1 MDTRLFVQAI
11 VKVTLGMALMCALL
25 FFPAGTV
32 HYPQAWQLLV
42 VLFVP
47 MVIAGVVM
55 MMRAPDLLRRRLNM
69 RESEPEQKRV
79 IALSALMFIA
89 GFALAGLDFRMG
101 FSMLPRWVSAAASV
115 VFLAGYLLFAAVLRQ
130 NAYLSRTIEVQEGQK
145 LVDTGLY
152 GLVRHPMYTASVLLF
167 LSMPLILGS
176 GLAFVIFLAYPAII
190 VRRMDNEEAVLSR
203 DLEGYAAYMKRVR
216 YRLIPY
222 VY

>member
-1 MDTRLFVQAI
+1 MDTGLFVQAI
-11 VKVTLGMALMCALL
+11 VKVTLGMALLGALL
-25 FFPAGTV
+25 FLPAGTV

-42 VLFVP
+42 ILFVP

-79 IALSALMFIA
+79 IALSALMFVA
-89 GFALAGLDFRMG
+89 GFALAGVDFRMG
-101 FSMLPRWVSAAASV
+101 LLMLSRWVSMAASV

-130 NAYLSRTIEVQEGQK
+130 NAYLSRTIEVQAGQK

-167 LSMPLILGS
+167 LSMPLVLGS
-176 GLAFVIFLAYPAII
+176 GLAFVVFLAYPALI
-190 VRRMDNEEAVLSR
+190 VRRMDNEEAVLAR
-203 DLEGYAAYMKRVR
+203 DLDGYAAYMKRVR

-222 VY
+222 IY

>member
-1 MDTRLFVQAI
+1 MDTGLFVQAI
-11 VKVTLGMALMCALL
+11 VKVTLGMALLGALL
-25 FFPAGTV
+25 FLPAGTV

-42 VLFVP
+42 ILFVP

-55 MMRAPDLLRRRLNM
+55 MRRAPDLLRRRLNM

-79 IALSALMFIA
+79 IALSALMFVA
-89 GFALAGLDFRMG
+89 GFALAGVDFRMG
-101 FSMLPRWVSAAASV
+101 LLMLPRWVSMAASV

-167 LSMPLILGS
+167 LSMPLVLGS
-176 GLAFVIFLAYPAII
+176 GLAFVVFLAYPALI
-190 VRRMDNEEAVLSR
+190 VRRMDNEEAVLAR
-203 DLEGYAAYMKRVR
+203 DLDGYAAYMKRVR

-222 VY
+222 IY

>member
-1 MDTRLFVQAI
+1 MDTGLFVQAI
-11 VKVTLGMALMCALL
+11 VKVTLGMALLGALL
-25 FFPAGTV
+25 FLPAGTV

-42 VLFVP
+42 ILFVP

-79 IALSALMFIA
+79 IALSALMFVA
-89 GFALAGLDFRMG
+89 GFALAGVDFRMG
-101 FSMLPRWVSAAASV
+101 LLMLPRWVSMAASV

-130 NAYLSRTIEVQEGQK
+130 NAYLSRTIEVQAGQK

-167 LSMPLILGS
+167 LSMPLVLGS
-176 GLAFVIFLAYPAII
+176 GLAFVVFLAYPALI
-190 VRRMDNEEAVLSR
+190 VRRMDNEEAVLAR
-203 DLEGYAAYMKRVR
+203 DLDGYAAYMKRVR

-222 VY
+222 IY